1 MVKGKWKIYHG
12 KRKMEN
18 KIPTIVGTTVLHC
31 STVLFTSI
39 VAALGTSPA
48 YAQSHYQVG

>member
-1 MVKGKWKIYHG
+1 
-12 KRKMEN
+12 MEN
-18 KIPTIVGTTVLHC
+18 KIPTIVGT
-31 STVLFTSI
+31 TVLFTSI